1 MPSWWLSWAGWGA
14 CRAQCWGAC
23 WWASSTISARRSSPS
38 CPTSRSSRPWPPF
51 SPSGPRGSSA
61 ARDPPPRAARRWRRR
76 APRPRGPLPARVPA
90 DARHPGPHRRHSRHE
105 PRRAAGLYGHAA
117 AGPCRLLGRG
127 CLCGGAPRHR
137 ARRRPR
143 GLSRRRRAARGG
155 HRGRLRP
162 RRHPRGRHL
171 FPDDHARAGH
181 GGLGS
186 GLPLGLGHQ
195 GRQRRVRR
203 AASEPAGPGPPRRA
217 PALLLLRAG
226 GGLPGLGAAGPAR
239 RLALRPPPARNPRER
254 VAHAEPRLSRVA
266 AQVSRLRAVRH
277 RGGRGRRAL
286 GLLQR
291 LRLAH
296 RRAAHYLGGGPPHGS
311 AGRSRLPG
319 RLPAGRGRH
328 RVPQELRQHLHQA
341 LAAHPGRRVHRRH
354 PLRAPGRDGRAPGAA
369 TLALPLAGVSKSFG
383 GLHAVEGVT
392 LSVQAG
398 ERRALIGPNG
408 AGKTTLF
415 NLISGTLPLSGG
427 AISLFGQDVTRAPA
441 HRRAALGLA
450 RTFQITNLF
459 PDLTVLENCLLAVQ
473 ALSPVKFSMLRP
485 VTAYGHLRESARAM
499 LEAVGLEAVAAARV
513 NVLSHGEQR
522 QLEIALAL
530 AGRPRVLLL
539 DEPTAGL
546 SPAESRLMAALLAR
560 LHPALTLT
568 MIEHDM
574 DIALEL
580 SPTVTVLHYGRV
592 IADGS
597 REEIRADPQVR
608 EIYLGG

>member
-1 MPSWWLSWAGWGA
+1 M
-14 CRAQCWGAC
+14 
-23 WWASSTISARRSSPS
+23 
-38 CPTSRSSRPWPPF
+38 
-51 SPSGPRGSSA
+51 
-61 ARDPPPRAARRWRRR
+61 
-76 APRPRGPLPARVPA
+76 
-90 DARHPGPHRRHSRHE
+90 
-105 PRRAAGLYGHAA
+105 
-117 AGPCRLLGRG
+117 
-127 CLCGGAPRHR
+127 
-137 ARRRPR
+137 
-143 GLSRRRRAARGG
+143 
-155 HRGRLRP
+155 
-162 RRHPRGRHL
+162 
-171 FPDDHARAGH
+171 
-181 GGLGS
+181 
-186 GLPLGLGHQ
+186 
-195 GRQRRVRR
+195 
-203 AASEPAGPGPPRRA
+203 
-217 PALLLLRAG
+217 
-226 GGLPGLGAAGPAR
+226 
-239 RLALRPPPARNPRER
+239 
-254 VAHAEPRLSRVA
+254 
-266 AQVSRLRAVRH
+266 
-277 RGGRGRRAL
+277 
-286 GLLQR
+286 
-291 LRLAH
+291 
-296 RRAAHYLGGGPPHGS
+296 
-311 AGRSRLPG
+311 
-319 RLPAGRGRH
+319 
-328 RVPQELRQHLHQA
+328 
-341 LAAHPGRRVHRRH
+341 
-354 PLRAPGRDGRAPGAA
+354 
-369 TLALPLAGVSKSFG
+369 
-383 GLHAVEGVT
+383 EGVT

-485 VTAYGHLRESARAM
+485 VTAYGHLRERARAM

-560 LHPALTLT
+560 LDPAITVL

-580 SPTVTVLHYGRV
+580 SPTVTVLHYGHV